1 MKIKDLFSGLVSFA
15 VVATVLP
22 AGQTVAVPQTAV
34 DHSPALESVTF
45 IHYRDGSVKPI
56 SPAKNGSTNCYS
68 FISRGTKLK
77 SVENVLINPT
87 NSGMADSDVLSQA
100 ITSAMTWDNQTS
112 KTIWGTFD
120 LDYLAGFDSVADG
133 LNEISFGPYGDSNVI
148 AVTRVWGIFSGP
160 NKYLD
165 QFDML
170 FNTAYAWGDVAAT
183 GNTSLMDYMN
193 IATHEL
199 GHAVGLGDLYNNCL
213 QETMYGYS
221 GYGETKKRD
230 LNAGDIL
237 GFQKLYGV

>member
-1 MKIKDLFSGLVSFA
+1 
-15 VVATVLP
+15 
-22 AGQTVAVPQTAV
+22 
-34 DHSPALESVTF
+34 
-45 IHYRDGSVKPI
+45 
-56 SPAKNGSTNCYS
+56 
-68 FISRGTKLK
+68 
-77 SVENVLINPT
+77 
-87 NSGMADSDVLSQA
+87 MADSDVLNQA
-100 ITSAMTWDNQTS
+100 AASAMTWDNQTS

-133 LNEISFGPYGDSNVI
+133 LNEISFGPYSDSNVI